1 MAAARHRND
10 TPDES
15 TPICEYHGQFVSDLQ
30 WLRWSGK
37 WVLTLVG
44 VSAITLVG
52 IFGTM
57 VKFGWEMSVSGQLM
71 QKELIRIAGEVNELK
86 EADKKICAEMKDLKR
101 RNGVNAG
108 VKADREP
115 WAE

>member
-1 MAAARHRND
+1 M
-10 TPDES
+10 
-15 TPICEYHGQFVSDLQ
+15 HGQFVADIQ

-44 VSAITLVG
+44 VSAITLLG

-71 QKELIRIAGEVNELK
+71 QKELTQIAKKVVDLE
-86 EADKKICAEMKDLKR
+86 EADKKICSEMESIKKR
-101 RNGVNAG
+101 TSPYGGAKVEP
-108 VKADREP
+108 DRGIWSE
-115 WAE
+115 